1 MDDPPSAVCKFWC
14 CRARTVAYGA
24 GHAALGWSLKVCVSK
39 VPSDNH
45 GMSTPK
51 VLFGFH
57 AVGVRLKTTPQSI
70 IEIYVD
76 PTRRDARM
84 RQFVDKAKEAGVR
97 LIEADGMRLAKLCGS
112 HGHQGVA
119 ARVQALTQVTSLD
132 ELLEQLEAANADKPL
147 AQRTQALILV
157 LDGVTDPHNLGA
169 CLRVAD
175 GAGVQAVIAPKD
187 HAAGINATVAKVA
200 SGAAETV
207 PYFMVTNLART
218 LNELKERNIWIIG
231 TSDVAPRTLYQTDLK
246 GPIALVLGAEGDGM
260 RALTA
265 KTCDELVSIPMRGA
279 VESLNVSVASGV
291 CLYEAVR
298 QRSIPP
304 ELTKLIPASA

>member
-1 MDDPPSAVCKFWC
+1 
-14 CRARTVAYGA
+14 
-24 GHAALGWSLKVCVSK
+24 
-39 VPSDNH
+39 
-45 GMSTPK
+45 MSSPK

-57 AVGVRLKTTPQSI
+57 AVGVRLKTAPKSI
-70 IEIYVD
+70 IEIYFE

-84 RQFVDKAKEAGVR
+84 RDFIAKVKDSGVR
-97 LIEADGMRLAKLCGS
+97 LIEADGMRLAKLAGS

-119 ARVQALTQVTSLD
+119 ARVEELVQVHSLD
-132 ELLEQLEAANADKPL
+132 DLLDQLEASQADKPL
-147 AQRTQALILV
+147 KERVQPLILV

-175 GAGVQAVIAPKD
+175 GAGAQAVIAPKD

-231 TSDVAPRTLYQTDLK
+231 TSDAAGKTLYQADLK
-246 GPIALVLGAEGDGM
+246 GPVALVLGAEGDGM
-260 RALTA
+260 RQLTA
-265 KTCDELVSIPMRGA
+265 KTCDELVSIPMQGA

-298 QRSIPP
+298 QRSLP
-304 ELTKLIPASA
+304 

>member
-1 MDDPPSAVCKFWC
+1 
-14 CRARTVAYGA
+14 
-24 GHAALGWSLKVCVSK
+24 
-39 VPSDNH
+39 
-45 GMSTPK
+45 MSSPK

-57 AVGVRLKTTPQSI
+57 AVGVRLKTAPKSI
-70 IEIYVD
+70 VEIYVD

-84 RQFVDKAKEAGVR
+84 RLFLEKVTESGVR
-97 LIEADGMRLAKLCGS
+97 LIEADGVRLAKLAGS
-112 HGHQGVA
+112 HGHQSVA
-119 ARVQALTQVTSLD
+119 ARVQEIKQVHSLD
-132 ELLEQLEAANADKPL
+132 ELLENLEAANVALPPE
-147 AQRTQALILV
+147 QRTQPLILV

-175 GAGVQAVIAPKD
+175 GAGVHAVIAPKD

-231 TSDVAPRTLYQTDLK
+231 TSDVASKTLYQADLR
-246 GPIALVLGAEGDGM
+246 GPVALVLGAEGDGM
-260 RALTA
+260 RQLTA
-265 KTCDELVSIPMRGA
+265 KTCDELVSIPMQGA

-298 QRSIPP
+298 QR
-304 ELTKLIPASA
+304 TRA